1 MNNLKE
7 ARKHAKMTQKEVA
20 EYIGISQNTYS
31 YWENGRNNVDSESIK
46 KLADLFGVSVD
57 YLLDRDM
64 IDEVNPETL
73 QIAKR
78 VTERRTELNITREE
92 LAEKIGV
99 SKSTMQRYES
109 GAVQQIPFDKLEKI
123 AEVLNTTVATLSGY
137 EEEEKKAESFADVFT
152 VLLRDEEL
160 LNTVLSLLRVK
171 ENSEDSYRNLT
182 ALIKGMSK

>member
-1 MNNLKE
+1 MKNIANLRKKNGLTQLALAQKLNVSRSTVAMWELGKSEPSNDILKE
-7 ARKHAKMTQKEVA
+7 MSN
-20 EYIGISQNTYS
+20 IF
-31 YWENGRNNVDSESIK
+31 NVSSD
-46 KLADLFGVSVD
+46 F
-57 YLLDRDM
+57 LLD
-64 IDEVNPETL
+64 IEASEKTNPETL

-109 GAVQQIPFDKLEKI
+109 GAVQHIPFEKLEKI
-123 AEVLNTTVATLSGY
+123 ADALNTTVETLSGY
-137 EEEEKKAESFADVFT
+137 EEEEKKAEYLANIFT
-152 VLLRDEEL
+152 VLLQDEEL

>member
-1 MNNLKE
+1 MNLKE
-7 ARKHAKMTQKEVA
+7 IRKSKGLKQSYVA
-20 EYIGISQNTYS
+20 EYLGVTPTTLSRYES
-31 YWENGRNNVDSESIK
+31 GSRNVDIETLG
-46 KLADLFGVSVD
+46 KLADLYKVS
-57 YLLDRDM
+57 
-64 IDEVNPETL
+64 IDEIIGRDAPNNEPPETL
-73 QIAKR
+73 EIAKR

>member
-1 MNNLKE
+1 MNRIKELREERGLQQKDLAVDLK
-7 ARKHAKMTQKEVA
+7 V
-20 EYIGISQNTYS
+20 SQPTVS
-31 YWENGRNNVDSESIK
+31 DWENNRKTPSAKSSR
-46 KLADLFGVSVD
+46 KLADYFGVSID
-57 YLLDRDM
+57 YLLGRD
-64 IDEVNPETL
+64 IPIKEDSENL

-78 VTERRTELNITREE
+78 VTDRRTELNITREE

-137 EEEEKKAESFADVFT
+137 EEDEKKAESFADVFT

>member
-78 VTERRTELNITREE
+78 IIERRTELNITREE

-109 GAVQQIPFDKLEKI
+109 GAVQHIPFEKLEKI
-123 AEVLNTTVATLSGY
+123 ADALNTTVATLSGY
-137 EEEEKKAESFADVFT
+137 EEEEKKADVLADIFSAIFDDEDIRT
-152 VLLRDEEL
+152 VI
-160 LNTVLSLLRVK
+160 
-171 ENSEDSYRNLT
+171 T
-182 ALIKGMSK
+182 ALVNIKRNDPENFRNIATLIMGLSK